1 MWRDNWSRLSALI
14 LLVLTSRPIQ
24 ASADSYLMA
33 LQSASALSFSL
44 QTEQQPQKA
53 NVAARSERGK
63 ALRAGTGNGGSAGS
77 GTLTEFGYEPQPFGA
92 FSSAACR
99 ALAASVFSDKVG
111 LYTLATAYRNT
122 PTLLRRSKSPISHGG
137 LLVSVRGNPV
147 HQLDGE
153 YWTDR
158 YTMGE
163 VKFTAKIRPQ
173 CHEFDE
179 ARKHKYD
186 VIAN

>member
-1 MWRDNWSRLSALI
+1 MTTRPDLRGTWKGELECTWVSPDTKEKLPKIEVYLVIRQTFTTLDVRLFSA
-14 LLVLTSRPIQ
+14 
-24 ASADSYLMA
+24 
-33 LQSASALSFSL
+33 
-44 QTEQQPQKA
+44 E
-53 NVAARSERGK
+53 
-63 ALRAGTGNGGSAGS
+63 
-77 GTLTEFGYEPQPFGA
+77 
-92 FSSAACR
+92 SSSIS
-99 ALAASVFSDKVG
+99 LAASVFSDKVG